1 MGGAQQRHF
10 GGLAADRQ
18 GTDDDRPPV
27 VLLHGLTYD
36 RSQWAPTLRAL
47 DSLEP
52 GRRVLALDLPGHGG
66 SPAGD
71 SYATGDVADVLHGA
85 VTDAGFDRPVVVG
98 HSLGGAL
105 ATVYA
110 SRHPTRAVVN
120 VDQPL
125 LLGPFGELLRRNE
138 PVLRSPDYL
147 QLWNSL
153 LAGMGIDQLPAAA
166 QEVVRTATTPRQDLL
181 LGYWNEILV
190 TADEAFTEQ
199 RVRELER
206 IRSLGIPYHY
216 VAGSE
221 PPPPYRRWLESMLP
235 DVTIDVLPGGGHF
248 PHLAKPAELARII
261 TGVGTGGPAGR

>member
-1 MGGAQQRHF
+1 MGDARQQHF
-10 GGLAADRQ
+10 GGLAADSQ
-18 GTDDDRPPV
+18 GTDDDRPPM

-36 RSQWAPTLRAL
+36 RSQWAPTLREL
-47 DSLEP
+47 DSLDP
-52 GRRVLALDLPGHGG
+52 GRRALALDLPGHGG

-71 SYATGDVADVLHGA
+71 SYHTGDVADVLHRA

-110 SRHPTRAVVN
+110 SRYPTRGVVN

-153 LAGMGIDQLPAAA
+153 LAGMGIDQLPPAA
-166 QEVVRTATTPRQDLL
+166 QEAVRTATTPRQDLL

-199 RVRELER
+199 RVRDLER

-248 PHLAKPAELARII
+248 PHLAEPAALARII
-261 TGVGTGGPAGR
+261 AGVGTGRPADR